1 VLYSAQFRCC
11 AEVHAR
17 DKGHME
23 GLLVMC
29 VDIFGAVVRWKK
41 GWSRE
46 GDEHLFRFCWGG
58 VCIPCWDCRSEEECR
73 TEVVSDCLVQS
84 GWGAVQCSAEWS
96 STRSPLHHILLKCS
110 GSAVVLV
117 LVSPWV
123 HAFLVPSF
131 RKMMMMAS
139 DESASLGMGLGGGA
153 TWLGPNSF
161 HDLPSDGQSGWA
173 S

>member
-1 VLYSAQFRCC
+1 
-11 AEVHAR
+11 
-17 DKGHME
+17 
-23 GLLVMC
+23 
-29 VDIFGAVVRWKK
+29 VRWKK

-84 GWGAVQCSAEWS
+84 GWGAVHSADVERS

-123 HAFLVPSF
+123 MPSMGTCVSCPLVSEN
-131 RKMMMMAS
+131 
-139 DESASLGMGLGGGA
+139 DDGLGRVSVSAGSSRNGIRRRRNMA
-153 TWLGPNSF
+153 RT
-161 HDLPSDGQSGWA
+161 
-173 S
+173 

>member
-1 VLYSAQFRCC
+1 VLLLASCFCRVSLRRFPSGGLQAGSVLYSAQFRCC

-73 TEVVSDCLVQS
+73 TEVVTDCLVQS
-84 GWGAVQCSAEWS
+84 GWGAVQCRVELNTFAS
-96 STRSPLHHILLKCS
+96 SPHPAQVLWLSCGSCPCLAMGDAVHGYMRFLSPRFGK
-110 GSAVVLV
+110 
-117 LVSPWV
+117 
-123 HAFLVPSF
+123 
-131 RKMMMMAS
+131 
-139 DESASLGMGLGGGA
+139 
-153 TWLGPNSF
+153 
-161 HDLPSDGQSGWA
+161 
-173 S
+173 